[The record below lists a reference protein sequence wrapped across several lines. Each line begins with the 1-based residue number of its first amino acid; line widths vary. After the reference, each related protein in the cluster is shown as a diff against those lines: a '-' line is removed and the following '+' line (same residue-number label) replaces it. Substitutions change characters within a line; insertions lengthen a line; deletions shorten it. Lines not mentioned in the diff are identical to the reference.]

1 MFAPGDVTMPR
12 FSANLGFLFQEV
24 SFFDRFEAAARAGFR
39 GVEHGFPYEAPPEDI
54 ADRLK
59 ACGLEQVLCNLP
71 PGDPAQGERGV
82 AALPGREEVF
92 AACVERALKYAKVLS
107 CPCLHAMAGTPPA
120 RVSREDCEAAFV
132 RNLRWA
138 ADTLRPHGI
147 RLLIEPLNTRDNPGY
162 FLTTMAQA
170 RQLIERVGSDNLF
183 AQMDLYHC
191 QVMRGDLAEE
201 IKAHLPLVG
210 HIQIAGNP
218 GRHEPDIGEINYPY
232 LFDLLDDLG
241 YADWVG
247 CEYRPRV
254 STAAGLGWGR
264 AYGLGVA

>member
-1 MFAPGDVTMPR
+1 MPR

-24 SFFDRFEAAARAGFR
+24 SFFDRLAAAARAGFS
-39 GVEHGFPYEAPPEDI
+39 GVEHGSPYEAPPEDI
-54 ADRLK
+54 AARLQ
-59 ACGLEQVLCNLP
+59 ANGLQQALCNLP
-71 PGDPAQGERGV
+71 PGDPARGERGI
-82 AALPGREEVF
+82 AALPGREQVF
-92 AACVERALKYAKVLS
+92 AECVERALTYARALS
-107 CPCLHAMAGTPPA
+107 CGCLHAMAGTPPA
-120 RVSREDCEAAFV
+120 GASRQDCEEVYV

-138 ADTLRPHGI
+138 ADMLKPHGI

-201 IKAHLPLVG
+201 IKAYLPLVG
-210 HIQIAGNP
+210 HFQIAGNP
-218 GRHEPDIGEINYPY
+218 GRHEPDVGEINYPY
-232 LFDLLDDLG
+232 LFDLIDDLG
-241 YADWVG
+241 YTGWVG
-247 CEYRPRV
+247 CEYRPRGN
-254 STAAGLGWGR
+254 TTEGLGWGR

>member
-1 MFAPGDVTMPR
+1 MPR

-54 ADRLK
+54 AARLQ
-59 ACGLEQVLCNLP
+59 AYGLEQALCNLP
-71 PGDPAQGERGV
+71 PGDPARGERGV

-92 AACVERALKYAKVLS
+92 AECVERALKYAQVLS
-107 CPCLHAMAGTPPA
+107 CRCLHATAGTPPA
-120 RVSREDCEAAFV
+120 GVSRQDCEAVFV
-132 RNLRWA
+132 HNLRWA
-138 ADTLRPHGI
+138 AETLKPHGVRI
-147 RLLIEPLNTRDNPGY
+147 LIEPLNTRDNPGY
-162 FLTTMAQA
+162 FLTTIAQA
-170 RQLIERVGSDNLF
+170 RQLMERVGSDNLF
-183 AQMDLYHC
+183 VQMDLYHC

-201 IKAHLPLVG
+201 IKTHLPLVG

-241 YADWVG
+241 YTGWVG
-247 CEYRPRV
+247 CEYRPRGN
-254 STAAGLGWGR
+254 TMAGLGWGR
-264 AYGLGVA
+264 AYGLGVV

>member
-1 MFAPGDVTMPR
+1 MPR

-54 ADRLK
+54 AARLQ
-59 ACGLEQVLCNLP
+59 AYGLEQALCNLP
-71 PGDPAQGERGV
+71 PGDPARGERGV

-92 AACVERALKYAKVLS
+92 AECVERALRYARALS
-107 CPCLHAMAGTPPA
+107 CRCLHAMAGTPPA
-120 RVSREDCEAAFV
+120 GLSRQDCEAVFV

-138 ADTLRPHGI
+138 AETLKPHGV

-162 FLTTMAQA
+162 FLTTIAQA
-170 RQLIERVGSDNLF
+170 RQLMERVGSDNLF
-183 AQMDLYHC
+183 VQMDLYHC

-201 IKAHLPLVG
+201 IKTHLPLVG

-232 LFDLLDDLG
+232 LFDLLDNLG
-241 YADWVG
+241 YTGWVG
-247 CEYRPRV
+247 CEYRPRS

-264 AYGLGVA
+264 AYGLGIA

>member
-1 MFAPGDVTMPR
+1 
-12 FSANLGFLFQEV
+12 
-24 SFFDRFEAAARAGFR
+24 
-39 GVEHGFPYEAPPEDI
+39 
-54 ADRLK
+54 
-59 ACGLEQVLCNLP
+59 
-71 PGDPAQGERGV
+71 
-82 AALPGREEVF
+82 VF
-92 AACVERALKYAKVLS
+92 AECVERALRYARTLS
-107 CPCLHAMAGTPPA
+107 CRCLHAMAGTPPA
-120 RVSREDCEAAFV
+120 GLSRQDCEAVFV

-138 ADTLRPHGI
+138 AETLKPHGV

-162 FLTTMAQA
+162 FLTTIAQA
-170 RQLIERVGSDNLF
+170 RQVIEQVGSDNLSV
-183 AQMDLYHC
+183 QMDLYHC

-201 IKAHLPLVG
+201 IKTHLPLVG

-241 YADWVG
+241 YAGWVG
-247 CEYRPRV
+247 CEYRPRG